1 MNSQPKEDLLTV
13 SGLSFAFDTGSK
25 VLNGISFSMQK
36 DETILL
42 LGPSGSGKSTLAYC
56 LNNIYPSS
64 VDGIMEG
71 TIQFGGRNTSSF
83 GPGEINQKIGLVLQ
97 DPDAQFCMLTVEDEL
112 AFVLENIQTPRSHM
126 AEKIHW
132 ALSLVD
138 MLSMKE
144 RMIHTL
150 SGGQKQK
157 LAIACALVMKPEIL
171 ILDEPTANLDPVSS
185 MELTET
191 LKDLK
196 LNYSLSILI
205 IEHNID
211 NWLGIIDRCIILNA
225 KGQLIFDDNPRIC
238 FTDYAHELAKE
249 GIWLPKSVSAAI
261 KLKEAGLISSSVYPL
276 TVEELIEQIVD
287 TEKALTLLKNTRI
300 NSRQLEKKPIFHVD
314 QISCSKAGTTLI
326 SNLSF
331 SIASGEFIAIAG
343 ANGSGKTT
351 LTRCMTG
358 LLSIAAGSISFGGIP
373 LNKWREEEKWKR
385 IGYVFQNPEHQFIT
399 DSVFEEIQFS
409 FHTDGN
415 TDGKI
420 KEIAGLL
427 NLSAQLPQ
435 HPFSLSQG
443 QKRRLSVAV
452 MLINGQQVLILD
464 EPTFG
469 QDANTST
476 QLIEWVTD
484 SVPQTGCVIM
494 ITHDM
499 DLIDQFADK
508 VLVVHKGSDLYFGN
522 PSALWRN
529 EEILSTAKLK
539 LPFSKEF
546 ENRMNQNQGGS
557 YAVK

>member
-1 MNSQPKEDLLTV
+1 MNSQPEEVLLTV
-13 SGLSFAFDTGSK
+13 SGLSFAFDTGGK

-36 DETILL
+36 EETVLV

-71 TIQFGGRNTSSF
+71 TIQFHGRNTSSF

-97 DPDAQFCMLTVEDEL
+97 DPDAQFCMLTVEEEL
-112 AFVLENIQTPRSHM
+112 AFVLENIQTPRSQM
-126 AEKIHW
+126 AEKIDW

-157 LAIACALVMKPEIL
+157 LAIACALVMKPELL

-196 LNYSLSILI
+196 LKNSLSILI
-205 IEHNID
+205 IEHNLD
-211 NWLGIIDRCIILNA
+211 NWLGIIDRCVILNA
-225 KGQLIFDDNPRIC
+225 RGQLIFDGNPRVC

-249 GIWLPKSVSAAI
+249 GIWLPRTVCAAI
-261 KLKEAGLISSSVYPL
+261 KLEEAGLISSSAYPL
-276 TVEELIEQIVD
+276 SVEELIEQIDD
-287 TEKALTLLKNTRI
+287 TETALSLLKNTRI
-300 NSRQLEKKPIFHVD
+300 SSLPLEKKPVFHVD
-314 QISCSKAGTTLI
+314 RISFSKAGTTLL

-343 ANGSGKTT
+343 MNGSGKTT
-351 LTRCMTG
+351 LTRCITG
-358 LLSIAAGSISFGGIP
+358 LQSIAAGSISFEGIP

-409 FHTDGN
+409 LHTDGD

-420 KEIAGLL
+420 KEIADSLK
-427 NLSAQLPQ
+427 LSAQLSQ

-443 QKRRLSVAV
+443 QKRRLSVGI

-469 QDANTST
+469 QDANTSR

-499 DLIDQFADK
+499 DIIDQYADK
-508 VLVVHKGSDLYFGN
+508 VLVVHKGSDLFFGT
-522 PSALWRN
+522 PSELWKN

-539 LPFSKEF
+539 LPFSMEF
-546 ENRMNQNQGGS
+546 ENKIKQNQGGR